1 VIDELALAPLIGV
14 FALSAAILTLAAIRA
29 IRLADVIA
37 DRTGM
42 GEAVTGGIL
51 LGGATSVAGSV
62 VSVAAALDGDA
73 SFAISN
79 GVGGIA
85 VQTLFLAFADILYR
99 RANLEH
105 TAAEA
110 TNLFQ
115 AIMLVILLSLP
126 LAAISG
132 PDVAYLGVH
141 PVSLILFVTYA
152 FGTRLSSRMHARPM
166 WKPTLTSDTRRD
178 VPDPANAPGTS
189 ALRPA
194 LPFVVLVVVLGLCG
208 WVISRVGTVLIVRF
222 GLEESLVGALVT
234 AVITSMPEL
243 VTTLA
248 AVRRGALQLAVGGII
263 GGNTFD
269 TLFIVF
275 SDVAYRDGSI
285 YHAIGPRDVYW
296 FAIGLIMTGI
306 LLAGLVYRQRRGPA
320 RIGVE
325 SSLLILVYVGAV
337 AVALAL

>member
-1 VIDELALAPLIGV
+1 MIGDLAFWPLIGV
-14 FALSAAILTLAAIRA
+14 FAVSAAILTLASVRA

-51 LGGATSVAGSV
+51 LGGATSIAGSV
-62 VSVAAALDGDA
+62 VSVTAALDGDA

-85 VQTLFLAFADILYR
+85 VQTLFLAFADMLYR
-99 RANLEH
+99 KANLEH

-115 AIMLVILLSLP
+115 AILLVILLSLP

-132 PDVAYLGVH
+132 PEVAYFGVH
-141 PVSLILFVTYA
+141 PVSLILFLAYA
-152 FGTRLSSRMHARPM
+152 FGVRLSSNMHARPM
-166 WKPTLTSDTRRD
+166 WTPTQTTDTRRD
-178 VPDPANAPGTS
+178 VPDPENAPGTS

-194 LPFVVLVVVLGLCG
+194 LAFGVLVVVLGLCG
-208 WVISRVGTVLIVRF
+208 WTISRVGTELIVRF
-222 GLEESLVGALVT
+222 GLEASLVGALVT

-306 LLAGLVYRQRRGPA
+306 LLAGLIYRQRLGPG

-325 SSLLILVYVGAV
+325 SNLLILVYFGAV
-337 AVALAL
+337 AVALSM

>member
-1 VIDELALAPLIGV
+1 
-14 FALSAAILTLAAIRA
+14 
-29 IRLADVIA
+29 
-37 DRTGM
+37 
-42 GEAVTGGIL
+42 
-51 LGGATSVAGSV
+51 
-62 VSVAAALDGDA
+62 
-73 SFAISN
+73 
-79 GVGGIA
+79 
-85 VQTLFLAFADILYR
+85 
-99 RANLEH
+99 
-105 TAAEA
+105 
-110 TNLFQ
+110 
-115 AIMLVILLSLP
+115 
-126 LAAISG
+126 
-132 PDVAYLGVH
+132 
-141 PVSLILFVTYA
+141 
-152 FGTRLSSRMHARPM
+152 MHARPM

-222 GLEESLVGALVT
+222 GLEASLVGALVT